1 MITRVH
7 HHLAGL
13 AVVGGLAISA
23 FGCDKVPLLAP
34 SGSAITLTTPV
45 TALPIN
51 GSADIVAQ
59 VIEPAGTPPQR
70 GTLVS
75 FTTTLGSIQPGQAET
90 DSSGIVRVKFLAGTA
105 SGTAL
110 ITAISG
116 GVATSSQSPLRILI
130 GTAAVGS
137 VRVSANPTLLPAI
150 GGTSVI
156 TAQALDVNGNPLS
169 AAPVTFSTSA
179 GLIDQSFATT
189 DQNGLAT
196 TTLRTA
202 TNATVTAAVGA
213 QAGSS
218 TPPTTPPAS
227 GTTPPATTPSASG
240 VASGSVTVNVS
251 GAPTLLI
258 TPPASPPGEGL
269 PATFVIAVTAATT
282 NGSAV
287 RDVTVDWGDGS
298 TQRLGAVSGTATVS
312 HIYKTAAIY
321 QIVVSVTDSFG
332 NVVSQSTSVTV
343 IPVALPTVNIT
354 PNVPTTPS
362 NPTTVTLTIEVTTP
376 TGVSIKNATINYGDG
391 ITETI
396 GGINGRITKTHPYS
410 HTPNQSFTVT
420 VTVEDTLGRFTA
432 GTATFVIP

>member
-1 MITRVH
+1 MITRVQR
-7 HHLAGL
+7 HLAGL

-90 DSSGIVRVKFLAGTA
+90 DASGIVRVKFQAGTA

-116 GVATSSQSPLRILI
+116 GVATSSQTPLRILI

-169 AAPVTFSTSA
+169 AAPVTFSTTA
-179 GLIDQSFATT
+179 GLIDQSFGTT
-189 DQNGLAT
+189 DQNGLAS

-202 TNATVTAAVGA
+202 TNATVTATPAASAIRMNQILVRNMRTCRPGYSAEVSLPLGA
-213 QAGSS
+213 DTLIDSGSFLLVS
-218 TPPTTPPAS
+218 ISSWCAHLPRVHTFRIALPS
-227 GTTPPATTPSASG
+227 GTSG
-240 VASGSVTVNVS
+240 IEKLPFSSSVA
-251 GAPTLLI
+251 
-258 TPPASPPGEGL
+258 
-269 PATFVIAVTAATT
+269 
-282 NGSAV
+282 
-287 RDVTVDWGDGS
+287 
-298 TQRLGAVSGTATVS
+298 
-312 HIYKTAAIY
+312 K
-321 QIVVSVTDSFG
+321 
-332 NVVSQSTSVTV
+332 
-343 IPVALPTVNIT
+343 
-354 PNVPTTPS
+354 
-362 NPTTVTLTIEVTTP
+362 
-376 TGVSIKNATINYGDG
+376 
-391 ITETI
+391 
-396 GGINGRITKTHPYS
+396 
-410 HTPNQSFTVT
+410 
-420 VTVEDTLGRFTA
+420 
-432 GTATFVIP
+432 